1 MQITV
6 ECQKRADGTKPNK
19 LRREGLIPAVLYGHQ
34 GTESVSLTL
43 TEKQAQNLLKKA
55 SVNNTLIDLNV
66 PEMSWSG
73 KALIREVQAH
83 PWKRTLYHLS
93 FFATKGHGNVEVV
106 VPINLVG
113 NAVGVKY
120 GGIVEQIMS
129 ELAIQCD
136 PSQIPEFI
144 EINVSEMDMGMT
156 LRVSELVLPE
166 GVTAMDDPDRNVVSV
181 VAGSKM
187 EAGETQQN

>member
-6 ECQKRADGTKPNK
+6 ECQKRAEGTKPNK

-34 GTESVSLTL
+34 GTDSVSLTL
-43 TEKQAQNLLKKA
+43 TEKEAQNLLKKA
-55 SVNNTLIDLNV
+55 SVNNTLVDLNV

-73 KALIREVQAH
+73 KALIREVQSH

-93 FFATKGHGNVEVV
+93 FFATKGHGDVEVV
-106 VPINLVG
+106 VPINITGISIGL
-113 NAVGVKY
+113 KY

-136 PSQIPEFI
+136 PSKIPEFI
-144 EINVSEMDMGMT
+144 EIDVSQMDVGMT

-166 GVTAMDDPDRNVVSV
+166 GVTAIDEPERNVVSV
-181 VAGSKM
+181 VAPTKM
-187 EAGETQQN
+187 DTEETEAQ